1 MTWKAFEGWGKF
13 KISQQVPPYAWPV
26 LGPPVI
32 TFTELPAMS
41 SGKGLFQCFA
51 PGDVHRAVWFLD
63 VWSSMLAVHLLELFC
78 S

>member
-32 TFTELPAMS
+32 TFTESPEDELWE
-41 SGKGLFQCFA
+41 GVF
-51 PGDVHRAVWFLD
+51 
-63 VWSSMLAVHLLELFC
+63 SMLC
-78 S
+78 TW